1 MLCQFGIMGSIY
13 MEKVMGIANPRV
25 GLANVGTEEHKG
37 GVLQNEAYRLLS
49 GTNLNFVGN
58 IEGRDVPGDACD
70 VLVADGFSGNLILKT
85 YEGAAIEIM
94 ARIKAIFGKNI
105 KNKLAAAMIMGDL
118 KGLAKEMDY
127 HEYGGAPI
135 IGISRPVFKAHGSSK
150 ARTMKNAIKLT
161 KQFTQA
167 NVINEIEKNISI
179 YKPKIYRT
187 VGEIRSGR
195 KNDLSQLEE
204 KLGYKF
210 RDIKYLRTGLT
221 HSSYANEFRKL
232 NMKCNERQEFLG
244 DAVLS
249 IVVSDYIYRNCPMLP
264 EGDLTKLRAA
274 LVCEKSLA
282 GYARSIGLGKYLLLS
297 RGERHTNGQDRSS
310 ILADA
315 FEAVIAAIYLDGGM
329 EEARKFI
336 YNFVVP
342 DIKGGKLIKSKDYR
356 FKDYK
361 TESWEARHT
370 GG

>member
-1 MLCQFGIMGSIY
+1 MKIIVDAFGGDNAPSEIIKGCQQAVEEYDVDIILTGNRELIEKSAEENSVLLDRMSIVHTEGVITPDDESTYILKEKRDSSMGKGLELLKRGEGDAFVSAGNSGALLVGSSMIVKRIKGVKRAAFAPVMPKRNGCFMLADGGANVDVRADMLCQFGIMGSIY

-105 KNKLAAAMIMGDL
+105 KNKIAAAMIMGDL

-179 YKPKIYRT
+179 YK
-187 VGEIRSGR
+187 
-195 KNDLSQLEE
+195 
-204 KLGYKF
+204 
-210 RDIKYLRTGLT
+210 
-221 HSSYANEFRKL
+221 
-232 NMKCNERQEFLG
+232 
-244 DAVLS
+244 
-249 IVVSDYIYRNCPMLP
+249 
-264 EGDLTKLRAA
+264 
-274 LVCEKSLA
+274 
-282 GYARSIGLGKYLLLS
+282 
-297 RGERHTNGQDRSS
+297 
-310 ILADA
+310 
-315 FEAVIAAIYLDGGM
+315 
-329 EEARKFI
+329 
-336 YNFVVP
+336 
-342 DIKGGKLIKSKDYR
+342 
-356 FKDYK
+356 
-361 TESWEARHT
+361 TENI
-370 GG
+370 

>member
-1 MLCQFGIMGSIY
+1 MKIIVDAFGGDNAPSEIIKGCQQAVEEYDVDIILTGNRELIEKSAEENSVSLDRMSIVHTEGIITPDDEATYVIKEKRDSSMGKGLELLKRGEGDAFVSAGNSGALLVGSSMIVKRIKGVKRAAFAPVMPKRNGCFMLADGGANVDVRADMLCQFGIMGSIY

-179 YKPKIYRT
+179 YK
-187 VGEIRSGR
+187 
-195 KNDLSQLEE
+195 
-204 KLGYKF
+204 
-210 RDIKYLRTGLT
+210 
-221 HSSYANEFRKL
+221 
-232 NMKCNERQEFLG
+232 
-244 DAVLS
+244 
-249 IVVSDYIYRNCPMLP
+249 
-264 EGDLTKLRAA
+264 
-274 LVCEKSLA
+274 
-282 GYARSIGLGKYLLLS
+282 
-297 RGERHTNGQDRSS
+297 
-310 ILADA
+310 
-315 FEAVIAAIYLDGGM
+315 
-329 EEARKFI
+329 
-336 YNFVVP
+336 
-342 DIKGGKLIKSKDYR
+342 
-356 FKDYK
+356 
-361 TESWEARHT
+361 TENI
-370 GG
+370 